1 MYYSNNLEVI
11 LNTDVPMTVVGFD
24 KGIESFYFTEINFNG
39 NASDESSFIQE
50 NTINMEKF
58 GILENTEVF
67 VDNNNTLVFR
77 GDLNPPKA
85 FEKVKKIKMLLMNK
99 ENGEIITKNY
109 FLFYYFYFYL

>member
-11 LNTDVPMTVVGFD
+11 LNTDVPMTFVGFD

-58 GILENTEVF
+58 GI
-67 VDNNNTLVFR
+67 
-77 GDLNPPKA
+77 
-85 FEKVKKIKMLLMNK
+85 
-99 ENGEIITKNY
+99 
-109 FLFYYFYFYL
+109 